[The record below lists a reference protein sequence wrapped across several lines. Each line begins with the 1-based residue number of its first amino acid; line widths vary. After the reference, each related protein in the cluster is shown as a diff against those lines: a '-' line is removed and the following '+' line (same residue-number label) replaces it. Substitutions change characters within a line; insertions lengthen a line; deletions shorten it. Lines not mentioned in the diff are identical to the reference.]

1 MLHPR
6 QVLESLLTAG
16 QRAELKPA
24 ISRSTSFSLS
34 GKRFGEYR
42 HLPSLQDKIEF
53 DATMRRAQRQ
63 GCIDIRWD
71 ARGGDDA
78 FIDRITLIDL
88 RGLAAFLELPVQA
101 DLCDAAETQIAPWL
115 GEFPVLATWLDRW
128 RRMELV
134 RGYGPSD
141 IAAVLDSVQVVRYA
155 RKHNDREHLLRVLST
170 RLFRRRSKRIE
181 ELVPLIDALTG
192 DVPGRAA
199 DEVLSALGIR
209 REPQPVLMAGSVS
222 IARERMTS
230 ILDRPYHG
238 MAPESVMGIS
248 ESPDAVLTVENKTT
262 FHLLAQRE
270 CDSNVLVLYSGGM
283 PSPAWRGMYGRIL
296 KGVALGTPVYHWGD
310 IDEGGFRIARV
321 ISQEAA
327 ASGHV
332 LRPWL
337 MDSAAVTEQENSEP
351 VSQAAVMR
359 AAAVAREIGW
369 TSEAEH
375 LLTIGRFDEQEY
387 MEVQVPW
394 RTTQAATAAA
404 DPP

>member
-16 QRAELKPA
+16 QRAEPKLA
-24 ISRSTSFSLS
+24 VSRTTSLSLS
-34 GKRFGEYR
+34 GKRFAAYR
-42 HLPSLQDKIEF
+42 NLPSLHDKIEF

-78 FIDRITLIDL
+78 FIDRVTLIDL
-88 RGLAAFLELPVQA
+88 RGLAAFLELPVLK
-101 DLCDAAETQIAPWL
+101 DLCDAAEVQLAPWL
-115 GEFPVLATWLDRW
+115 GEFPVLANWLHRW
-128 RRMELV
+128 RRIELV
-134 RGYGPSD
+134 RGYGPGD
-141 IAAVLDSVQVVRYA
+141 IAAVLDAAQVVRYA

-170 RLFRRRSKRIE
+170 RLFRRQSKRVE

-209 REPQPVLMAGSVS
+209 REPQPVLMAGAVS
-222 IARERMTS
+222 IARERTTS

-238 MAPESVMGIS
+238 MAPESVIAIS
-248 ESPDAVLTVENKTT
+248 QSPDAVLTVENKTT

-270 CDSNVLVLYSGGM
+270 CDSNVLMLYSGGM
-283 PSPAWRGMYGRIL
+283 PSPAWRSMYGRIL
-296 KGVALGTPVYHWGD
+296 KGVALSTPVYHWGD

-321 ISQEAA
+321 IWQEAA
-327 ASGHV
+327 AAGHA

-337 MDSAAVTEQENSEP
+337 MDCVAVTEQDNSEP
-351 VSQAAVMR
+351 VSQAAVAR
-359 AAAVAREIGW
+359 AAAIAREIGW
-369 TSEAEH
+369 TVEADN
-375 LLTIGRFDEQEY
+375 LLSIERFDEQEY

-394 RTTQAATAAA
+394 RKIGI
-404 DPP
+404 